1 LEDWVLNFDVM
12 IIGASSS
19 GLYLAELLAR
29 EGKQVGIFEREE
41 TINPARR
48 TYIITPQINNFIK
61 KLSEKEILHQT
72 QIMVV
77 ETCNSKVSIPFRDG
91 DLIMERNGLTNTLMQ
106 RAQGAGAVLHT
117 GHRFLRFN
125 IVDGQSICVFD
136 ARGSEINVTADF
148 VIGAD
153 GYNSQTAK
161 SAGIDLPSIVS
172 IVQAEVDLP
181 ESWNSRETKV
191 WFEVDET
198 RFFFWLIPE
207 SPEKGVLGLVCKD
220 PRQEKPMLDRFLN
233 RYNIKPIAYQASKVA
248 MHHPKLKPWGKVGST
263 PVYLVGDAA
272 GQVKVTTVGGTVSGL
287 WGSRAA
293 ARAILN
299 HTSYSRELRSLK
311 RELDLHWLIRYSL
324 DKLDNKGY
332 DLLVKCITLRVQN
345 FLGKYNRDQMAGS
358 FWQLPLLEPRL
369 LLVGF
374 KVIIS
379 ILRFAIIKSAR
390 SNGVDEAR
398 N

>member
-1 LEDWVLNFDVM
+1 MLNFDVM